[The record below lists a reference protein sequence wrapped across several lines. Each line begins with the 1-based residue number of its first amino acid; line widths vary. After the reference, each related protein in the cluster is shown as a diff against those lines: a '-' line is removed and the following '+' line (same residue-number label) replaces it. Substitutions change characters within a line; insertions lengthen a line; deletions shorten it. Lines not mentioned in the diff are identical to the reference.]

1 VTHDK
6 LGHAHASLQMRAESL
21 TEENEFLETERR
33 ILGKRLAKWVFKGD
47 FWGCGSDSGSGWVAV
62 LDWG

>member
-47 FWGCGSDSGSGWVAV
+47 F
-62 LDWG
+62 